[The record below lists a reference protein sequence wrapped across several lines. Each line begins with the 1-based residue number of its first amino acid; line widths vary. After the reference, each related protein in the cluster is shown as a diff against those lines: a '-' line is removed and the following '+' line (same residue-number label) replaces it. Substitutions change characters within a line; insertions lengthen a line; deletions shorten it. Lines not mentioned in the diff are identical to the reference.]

1 MRTIARLTVIWM
13 MSIVAAGCW
22 DNRELDEYGF
32 VQAVAIDR
40 QEDGR
45 IDLTTHFYNPSS
57 KSEGGEGAKSA
68 QNSQS
73 AQKGINIRTSGDT
86 IFEAIRD
93 IPMKFGRKAKWDHM
107 RIILLGERLAR
118 AQNIG
123 EVLDYFSRDHEPRG
137 TVLPLIADGDAA
149 QYLEIKPFIEQT
161 IGQQYKKMET
171 DGSRYSSK
179 TSRIPLYEL
188 AIHLKNPSGTAAVA
202 YIHRSGPGD
211 DVVISKVA
219 FFKQGKLARIIGE
232 KDAEVYMILTDKYD
246 SGILEFPCLGDG
258 EGARAKESFEVL
270 SIDSKIYPEVR
281 GEEIKVRAKV
291 RIKGTLGELRCSVLK
306 SRQDAR
312 RLEKRIG
319 REVER
324 RIQEGLA
331 DLQREKLDALGIGTQ
346 IYRRNPKLWRRLEPD
361 WDDRFARIRFQ
372 VRVEVRMLS
381 TGLNVGTPFGTKE
394 KK

>member
-1 MRTIARLTVIWM
+1 M
-13 MSIVAAGCW
+13 VAAGCW

-40 QEDGR
+40 QDDGR
-45 IDLTTHFYNPSS
+45 IKLTTHFYNPSS

-68 QNSQS
+68 QNSKS

-93 IPMKFGRKAKWDHM
+93 IPMKLGRKAKWDHM
-107 RIILLGERLAR
+107 RIILLGERLVR
-118 AQNIG
+118 TQNIG

-137 TVLPLIADGDAA
+137 TVLPLIADGDAGE
-149 QYLEIKPFIEQT
+149 YLEIKPFIEQT
-161 IGQQYKKMET
+161 IGQQFKKMET
-171 DGSRYSSK
+171 DGSQYSAK
-179 TSRIPLYEL
+179 TSRVPLYEL
-188 AIHLKNPSGTAAVA
+188 AIHLKNPSRTAAVA
-202 YIHRSGPGD
+202 YIHRSGPGG

-219 FFKQGKLARIIGE
+219 FFKQGKLAHVLEE
-232 KDAEVYMILTDKYD
+232 KDAEAYMMLAEKYN
-246 SGILEFPCLGDG
+246 SGILEFPCLADGG
-258 EGARAKESFEVL
+258 EGSRTKESFEVL
-270 SIDSKIYPEVR
+270 SIDSKVYPEAR
-281 GEEIKVRAKV
+281 GEEINVRAKI
-291 RIKGTLGELRCSVLK
+291 RIKGTLGELRCTVLK

-324 RIQEGLA
+324 RLQEGIAVLK
-331 DLQREKLDALGIGTQ
+331 REKLDALGIGTQ

-394 KK
+394 RK